1 VSERQRIKAIE
12 PFFRFHRFPNQY
24 EIISCFRDGQ
34 ILRNQDQAY
43 TYPIRD
49 EVSKVARHGTPV
61 V

>member
-12 PFFRFHRFPNQY
+12 PFFRFRRFPNQH
-24 EIISCFRDGQ
+24 EIISYFHAVQ
-34 ILRNQDQAY
+34 ILGNQDQACIC
-43 TYPIRD
+43 PIRD